1 MKSALLAASLLI
13 SGAAIAQDAQTSTQT
28 EVQADTQTTTT
39 TTTTSTDMGVQS
51 GQDTSTGTHAGH
63 GTMTTSSA
71 TGQTVAPG
79 NQAPER
85 DARGIPVVSDP
96 AEAPA
101 GFNRPVGMGGPVA
114 DASSPPAPQPAT
126 ENYATCSRTV
136 TDNCVQAYER
146 GSSPR

>member
-13 SGAAIAQDAQTSTQT
+13 SGAALAQDAQTSTQT
-28 EVQADTQTTTT
+28 DVQAGTATTTT
-39 TTTTSTDMGVQS
+39 TTTTDMGVQS
-51 GQDTSTGTHAGH
+51 GQDTTTGTHSGH
-63 GTMTTSSA
+63 GTMTTSASM
-71 TGQTVAPG
+71 GQTVAPG

-114 DASSPPAPQPAT
+114 DASSPPAPQAAT
-126 ENYATCSRTV
+126 ENYAACSRTV